1 MQRRFQLPPGLHLM
15 MGDVSSGSATVS
27 MVRKVVCALGKS
39 LLQGGHEG
47 DILVNGADIC
57 NNLDAPYRFSPGK
70 SRNLTTP
77 TSSWPI

>member
-39 LLQGGHEG
+39 LLQRGHAG
-47 DILVNGADIC
+47 DISVRVADIS
-57 NNLDAPYRFSPGK
+57 NNRDIPCRFSPGK
-70 SRNLTTP
+70 DRNLTTP
-77 TSSWPI
+77 TSSWLI